1 MLSLSATCR
10 QASYDYKKNLIKMKR
25 ESSFTV
31 CLEGG
36 NFHGFD
42 ASNVVRA
49 DIITI
54 NVDASRQCVVI
65 CLVVTAEKKK
75 KNR

>member
-10 QASYDYKKNLIKMKR
+10 QASYDYKKKLITMKR

-42 ASNVVRA
+42 ASNVIRTDA
-49 DIITI
+49 ITI